1 MDGDLDIDM
10 SWIKEYSRIHSIQ
23 QIMNREELDS
33 IVIQTIYMDTN
44 LKITKI
50 DKEPIKLTT
59 SNRNTNNKIYISK
72 EQLLRIIKTKKV
84 IEKTKYT
91 LFDMLLFTV
100 DLDPKDIQKYVNGEC
115 KETAKLKSIP
125 IIDDIVVLP
134 SIFIFH
140 SLHTF
145 FLFFVEVE
153 HGSFTKDTGG
163 NLLSQDNGANI
174 PITSTGYSRGN
185 FRLQPISGTADSRS
199 PYNIPVKSI
208 LKSSDNK
215 KPKQTKKVR
224 IFEGDNLVIPRP
236 VHKKTRKVWN
246 ES

>member
-1 MDGDLDIDM
+1 MDDNLDIDM
-10 SWIKEYSRIHSIQ
+10 SWIKEYSRIHSLQ

-33 IVIQTIYMDTN
+33 IVIQTIYMNTN
-44 LKITKI
+44 MEITKI
-50 DKEPIKLTT
+50 DKEQLKL
-59 SNRNTNNKIYISK
+59 NTNNHNKPYISK
-72 EQLLRIIKTKKV
+72 EQLLRIVQTKKV
-84 IEKTKYT
+84 IEKTKYK

-115 KETAKLKSIP
+115 SEIVQLKSIP
-125 IIDDIVVLP
+125 IIDDIVIPP

-145 FLFFVEVE
+145 FLFFTEIESISSKKEVV
-153 HGSFTKDTGG
+153 GV
-163 NLLSQDNGANI
+163 SQKVI
-174 PITSTGYSRGN
+174 PI
-185 FRLQPISGTADSRS
+185 
-199 PYNIPVKSI
+199 KSI
-208 LKSSDNK
+208 LIKSDSA

-224 IFEGDNLVIPRP
+224 ISEDTSIIPRP

>member
-33 IVIQTIYMDTN
+33 IVIQTIYMDAN

-59 SNRNTNNKIYISK
+59 SNRNTNNKMYISK
-72 EQLLRIIKTKKV
+72 EQLLRIIQTKKV
-84 IEKTKYT
+84 IENTKYT
-91 LFDMLLFTV
+91 FFDMLLFTV

-125 IIDDIVVLP
+125 LIDDIVVLP

-145 FLFFVEVE
+145 FLFFVEVG
-153 HGSFTKDTGG
+153 HDSFTKETGG
-163 NLLSQDNGANI
+163 KLLSRDNGDNI
-174 PITSTGYSRGN
+174 PLTATSYSR
-185 FRLQPISGTADSRS
+185 SRS

>member
-33 IVIQTIYMDTN
+33 IVIQTIYMDSN
-44 LKITKI
+44 LKMTKI

-59 SNRNTNNKIYISK
+59 SNRNTNNKMYISK
-72 EQLLRIIKTKKV
+72 EQLLRIIQTKKV

-145 FLFFVEVE
+145 FLFFVEVV
-153 HGSFTKDTGG
+153 HDSFTKDTGG
-163 NLLSQDNGANI
+163 GNLLSRDNGANI
-174 PITSTGYSRGN
+174 PLTATGC
-185 FRLQPISGTADSRS
+185 SRS